1 MRKNSDYQLILE
13 SLRSEKSRW
22 LQSRKERSKWVK
34 VREIGPDDWI
44 EMSRSEAARFYRSD
58 RDGCRARWKRLHRS
72 AVASRVPLEQ
82 EARWELDRRLF
93 RRGRKRRLVSVTGW
107 NYHSEPVPRKLAA
120 KLYRTNWDGCRRYF
134 KEARA
139 NQTTCDWDDP
149 RLHRRSTV
157 PRKLLESAVSGLC

>member
-1 MRKNSDYQLILE
+1 MVAQSTSPNAVHSSKSVKAAVV
-13 SLRSEKSRW
+13 LR
-22 LQSRKERSKWVK
+22 VFT
-34 VREIGPDDWI
+34 GPPGSGRQW
-44 EMSRSEAARFYRSD
+44 
-58 RDGCRARWKRLHRS
+58 
-72 AVASRVPLEQ
+72 
-82 EARWELDRRLF
+82 ARWELDRRLF